1 MIKQL
6 HEVEFETRTIG
17 PLVLTTPV
25 LQRLGFR
32 EIVNRYCPIAEQA
45 DIDHGLVAELVAQSR
60 LSDPGALYDL
70 VGWAERYAI
79 PELYPEVEQAEQ
91 LNDDRAGR
99 MLDAIYAQRA
109 LIWGDLVANAA
120 RFYQVDLHRLH
131 ADTMAMTF
139 AGLFA
144 DQPAEEGVPRLEPGY
159 NPKGEWVQQLKLFT
173 LAAGDG
179 GLPVW
184 FDTLDGGTGD
194 STTYAPQFA
203 AFCEHARL
211 SNFLPLEEV
220 ILIGDGKMPTEE
232 NQLTWLRLG
241 LGYIGPV
248 TMQDHHRQTLRELLA
263 AGQTWEELPYV
274 ARRDA
279 DKDPKERTVYRGLGH
294 TVELTDPE
302 DLSACSARAGPT
314 RNWSVRHQYVHSSAL
329 AGREA
334 TRRQN
339 EMQAIEAELQRIQGL
354 VNKYDYKTPEIIAR
368 RVQKK
373 AFKKRRAQKYFTIE
387 IVNHPDRPEAPLE
400 LRYSV
405 DREQAQQ
412 DAELD
417 GVYLLVAGGKAATL
431 SDADILAEW
440 KGQHKVE
447 RCFRLV
453 NQIFLV
459 APLFV
464 KTPRRIAALVFLIM
478 VGALVAGLIERQV
491 RRVVAKLQQPI
502 KGLMPEGR
510 DTLRPTVK
518 RLFKAFADYSLVQ
531 VKDEQGQVVES
542 RFACLNPVQEQILK
556 VLGLPRPAEI
566 FARPALSRAEGPA
579 LA

>member
-1 MIKQL
+1 MIERL

-17 PLVLTTPV
+17 PLVLTTPAF
-25 LQRLGFR
+25 QRLDFR
-32 EIVNRYCPIAEQA
+32 GVVNRYCPIAEQG
-45 DIDHGLVAELVAQSR
+45 DMDYGLVAELVSQSR
-60 LSDPGALYDL
+60 LSDPRALYDL
-70 VGWAERYAI
+70 TDWAERYAI
-79 PELYPEVEQAEQ
+79 PDLYSEIERAEQ
-91 LNDDRAGR
+91 LNDDRIGR
-99 MLDAIYAQRA
+99 MLDTVYDQRA
-109 LIWGDLVANAA
+109 PIWGELVAHAA

-144 DQPAEEGVPRLEPGY
+144 EQTTEEGVPHLEPGY
-159 NPKGEWVQQLKLFT
+159 NPQGEWVQQLKLFA

-184 FDTLDGGTGD
+184 FDAVDGGTGD
-194 STTYAPQFA
+194 STTYVPQFA

-220 ILIGDGKMPTEE
+220 ILIGDGKMPTKE

-241 LGYIGPV
+241 LGYIGPM

-263 AGQTWEELPYV
+263 AGRTWEELPYV
-274 ARRDA
+274 AQREV
-279 DKDPKERTVYRGLGH
+279 DKKERTVYRGLGH
-294 TVELTDPE
+294 TVEVTDPE
-302 DLSACSARAGPT
+302 DST
-314 RNWSVRHQYVHSSAL
+314 RSWSVRHLYVHSSAL
-329 AGREA
+329 AKREA
-334 TRRQN
+334 VRRQN

-354 VNKYDYKTPEIIAR
+354 VNKYDYKTPEIIVQ

-387 IVNHPDRPEAPLE
+387 AVNHPDRPEAPLE

-405 DREQAQQ
+405 DREQVQR

-417 GVYLLVAGGKAATL
+417 GVYLLVAGGPAATL
-431 SDADILAEW
+431 SDAEILAEW
-440 KGQHKVE
+440 KGQHKAE

-491 RRVVAKLQQPI
+491 RRALAKLQQPI
-502 KGLMPEGR
+502 QGLMPEGR
-510 DTLRPTVK
+510 DTLRPTVQ

-531 VKDEQGQVVES
+531 VKNAQGQVVES
-542 RFACLNPVQEQILK
+542 RFARLNPVQEQILK
-556 VLGLPRPAEI
+556 MLGLPQPAKI
-566 FARPALSRAEGPA
+566 FAWPSWA
-579 LA
+579 